1 MRILGLDL
9 RVRRKSRLGRG
20 KGVMWRKVVGG
31 VVVGIQ
37 LVVGI

>member
-9 RVRRKSRLGRG
+9 RVRRKSRLRRG
-20 KGVMWRKVVGG
+20 KVVMLRKVVGG